1 MLVGLP
7 VQKKGKTGGSQPVS
21 PRSSQEDSA
30 EDDPEPSP
38 KAKVSCRG
46 PA

>member
-38 KAKVSCRG
+38 KAKVSGRG
-46 PA
+46 AP